1 MNSIVIGSGFGG
13 IAAALRLKAKGHKV
27 KLIEKH
33 PDLGGRARVFKRN
46 GFIYDAGP
54 TVITAPYLINELFE
68 LFNKDPKNY
77 IELTPLKIWYQ
88 FIFEDKTKFNYSG
101 DEIEMK
107 DQIEKLSKED
117 VNGYEKLVNF
127 TKKIFDKGFLE
138 LADVPFDKPFVMMQQ
153 LPALLKLKSYKSVY
167 SLVSS
172 YIKNEKLR
180 RMLSMHPLL
189 VGGNPFT
196 TTSIYGLILYLEKK
210 WGIHYSVGGTGN
222 IIKGFEKLMNEV
234 GIEIIK
240 NTEVTEIITKNNK
253 ISGVKLNNENE
264 IDADNVVCNADPP
277 AFYEKMLSKSNENSM
292 LFNWKKNRME
302 YSMGLFVYYFGT
314 KKIYENVEHH
324 TIKFGNKYEEHLDD
338 IFNKKKLNNENE
350 IGADNVVCNAD
361 PPAFY
366 EKMLSK
372 SNESSM
378 LFNWKKNRMEYSM
391 GLFVYYFGT
400 KKIYENVE
408 HHTIKFG
415 NKYKEH
421 LDDIF
426 DKKKLNNDISYY
438 LHRPTATDKT
448 MAPEGNDCFYV
459 LVPVPN
465 NQSKINW
472 ETEGEKMKN
481 LVIEKMEKD
490 LMPDLKN
497 NIVEDFY
504 LTPDYFEKELNTK
517 FGSGFSI
524 QPKFTQSA
532 YFRFHNK
539 SEIYDGLY
547 FVGAGTHPGA
557 GVPGVLSSAKVLDK
571 LF

>member
-1 MNSIVIGSGFGG
+1 MKSIVIGSGFGG

-101 DEIEMK
+101 DEREMK
-107 DQIEKLSKED
+107 NQIEKLSKED

-210 WGIHYSVGGTGN
+210 WGIHYSMGGTGSVV
-222 IIKGFEKLMNEV
+222 KALEKLM
-234 GIEIIK
+234 IEENIKIIK
-240 NTEVTEIITKNNK
+240 NAEVTEILTENKKVKGIKINNSK
-253 ISGVKLNNENE
+253 IINSDYV
-264 IDADNVVCNADPP
+264 ICNSDPP
-277 AFYEKMLSKSNENSM
+277 NVYNNLIKSKEDYGF
-292 LFNWKKNRME
+292 LFKQKIKRMD
-302 YSMGLFVYYFGT
+302 YSMGLFVYYFGS
-314 KKIYENVEHH
+314 KKKYSDVAHH
-324 TIKFGNKYEEHLDD
+324 TIYFGETYEKHLDK
-338 IFNKKKLNNENE
+338 IFE
-350 IGADNVVCNAD
+350 
-361 PPAFY
+361 
-366 EKMLSK
+366 
-372 SNESSM
+372 
-378 LFNWKKNRMEYSM
+378 
-391 GLFVYYFGT
+391 
-400 KKIYENVE
+400 KKI
-408 HHTIKFG
+408 
-415 NKYKEH
+415 
-421 LDDIF
+421 LSD
-426 DKKKLNNDISYY
+426 DISYY
-438 LHRPTATDKT
+438 LHRPSATDPN
-448 MAPEGNDCFYV
+448 MAPEGQDAFYV

-465 NQSKINW
+465 NLSKVNW
-472 ETEGEKMKN
+472 IEEGDKF
-481 LVIEKMEKD
+481 KD
-490 LMPDLKN
+490 LVLDKMDKTVLPGIKDN
-497 NIVEDFY
+497 VVSDFY
-504 LTPDYFEKELNTK
+504 LTPDYFEIDLATLY
-517 FGSGFSI
+517 GSGFSI
-524 QPKFTQSA
+524 QPKFSQSA
-532 YFRFHNK
+532 YFRFHNQ
-539 SEIYDGLY
+539 SEIYKNLY

-557 GVPGVLSSAKVLDK
+557 GMPGVLSSAKVLDK

>member
-13 IAAALRLKAKGHKV
+13 IAAALRLRAKGHDV
-27 KLIEKH
+27 TLIEKH
-33 PDLGGRARVFKRN
+33 QDLGGRARLFKRN
-46 GFIYDAGP
+46 GFTFDGGP

-68 LFNKDPKNY
+68 LFKRNPKDY
-77 IELTPLKIWYQ
+77 IELSPLKIWYQ
-88 FIFEDKTKFNYSG
+88 FIFEDRSKFNYSG
-101 DEIEMK
+101 NENEMK
-107 DQIEKLSKED
+107 AQIGELSQED
-117 VNGYEKLVNF
+117 VQGYEKLVNF
-127 TKKIFDKGFLE
+127 TKKIFDKGFTE
-138 LADVPFDKPFVMMQQ
+138 LADVPFDKPFVMLQQ

-210 WGIHYSVGGTGN
+210 WGIHYSMGGTGN

-234 GIEIIK
+234 GIKVIKGNEVKKIISK
-240 NTEVTEIITKNNK
+240 NTKIT
-253 ISGVKLNNENE
+253 GVELSNDNTIN
-264 IDADNVVCNADPP
+264 ADIVICNADPP
-277 AFYEKMLSKSNENSM
+277 AVYEKLLDGNSNNSF
-292 LFNWKKNRME
+292 LFNWKK
-302 YSMGLFVYYFGT
+302 
-314 KKIYENVEHH
+314 K
-324 TIKFGNKYEEHLDD
+324 
-338 IFNKKKLNNENE
+338 
-350 IGADNVVCNAD
+350 
-361 PPAFY
+361 
-366 EKMLSK
+366 
-372 SNESSM
+372 
-378 LFNWKKNRMEYSM
+378 RMEYSM

-426 DKKKLNNDISYY
+426 DKKKLNEDISYY
-438 LHRPTATDKT
+438 LHRPSATDKS

-465 NQSKINW
+465 NQSGIDWN
-472 ETEGEKMKN
+472 TEGEKMKSLIIN
-481 LVIEKMEKD
+481 KMEKD
-490 LMPDLKN
+490 LMPNLKE

-504 LTPDYFEKELNTK
+504 LTPDYFEKDLNTK

-571 LF
+571 IL

>member
-13 IAAALRLKAKGHKV
+13 IAAALRLKAKGHQV

-33 PDLGGRARVFKRN
+33 PDLGGRARVFKKN
-46 GFIYDAGP
+46 GFIFDGGP

-68 LFNKDPKNY
+68 LFQKNPKNY
-77 IELTPLKIWYQ
+77 IELSPLKIWYQ
-88 FIFEDKTKFNYSG
+88 FIFEDKSKFNYSG
-101 DEIEMK
+101 DEANMIK
-107 DQIEKLSKED
+107 QIEDINKDD
-117 VNGYEKLVNF
+117 VEGYKKLVNF
-127 TKKIFDKGFLE
+127 TKKIFDKGFTE
-138 LADVPFDKPFVMMQQ
+138 LADVPFDKPFAMLQQ

-172 YIKNEKLR
+172 FIKNEKLR
-180 RMLSMHPLL
+180 RVLSMHPLL

-210 WGIHYSVGGTGN
+210 WGIHYSMGGTGN
-222 IIKGFEKLMNEV
+222 IIKGLEKLMLEE
-234 GIEIIK
+234 GIDIIK
-240 NTEVTEIITKNNK
+240 NSEVTEIISRSNK
-253 ISGVKLNNENE
+253 ITGIKLNDQKIIEAE
-264 IDADNVVCNADPP
+264 NVVCNADPP
-277 AFYEKMLSKSNENSM
+277 AFYEKMLKKNGQGSFI
-292 LFNWKKNRME
+292 FNWKKERME

-314 KKIYENVEHH
+314 KKIY
-324 TIKFGNKYEEHLDD
+324 
-338 IFNKKKLNNENE
+338 
-350 IGADNVVCNAD
+350 
-361 PPAFY
+361 
-366 EKMLSK
+366 S
-372 SNESSM
+372 
-378 LFNWKKNRMEYSM
+378 
-391 GLFVYYFGT
+391 
-400 KKIYENVE
+400 NVE

-421 LDDIF
+421 LEDIF
-426 DKKKLNNDISYY
+426 NNKKLNNDISYY
-438 LHRPTATDKT
+438 LHRPSATDKT

-465 NQSKINW
+465 NQSKIDW
-472 ETEGEKMKN
+472 KTEGENMKN
-481 LVIEKMEKD
+481 LVIDKMEKD
-490 LMPDLKN
+490 LMPNLRE
-497 NIVEDFY
+497 NIAADFY

-571 LF
+571 LL

>member
-27 KLIEKH
+27 TLIEKH
-33 PDLGGRARVFKRN
+33 PDLGGRARVFRKN
-46 GFIYDAGP
+46 GFIFDGGP

-68 LFNKDPKNY
+68 LFKKNPKDY
-77 IELTPLKIWYQ
+77 IKLSPLKVWYQ
-88 FIFEDKTKFNYSG
+88 FVFEDKSKFNYSG
-101 DEIEMK
+101 NENEMK
-107 DQIEKLSKED
+107 AQIKELNKED
-117 VNGYEKLVNF
+117 VEGYEKLVNF
-127 TKKIFDKGFLE
+127 TKKIFDKGFTE
-138 LADVPFDKPFVMMQQ
+138 LADIPFDKPFVMMQQ
-153 LPALLKLKSYKSVY
+153 LPSLLKLKSYKSVY

-210 WGIHYSVGGTGN
+210 WGIHYSMGGTGN

-234 GIEIIK
+234 GIKVIK
-240 NTEVTEIITKNNK
+240 GNEVTKILSKNNK
-253 ISGVKLNNENE
+253 ITSIQLDNHDY
-264 IDADNVVCNADPP
+264 IDTDNVICNADPP
-277 AFYEKMLSKSNENSM
+277 AVYEKLLDEKNNNSF
-292 LFNWKKNRME
+292 LFKWKKKRME

-314 KKIYENVEHH
+314 KKIYDNVEHH
-324 TIKFGNKYEEHLDD
+324 TIKFG
-338 IFNKKKLNNENE
+338 
-350 IGADNVVCNAD
+350 
-361 PPAFY
+361 
-366 EKMLSK
+366 S
-372 SNESSM
+372 
-378 LFNWKKNRMEYSM
+378 
-391 GLFVYYFGT
+391 
-400 KKIYENVE
+400 
-408 HHTIKFG
+408 
-415 NKYKEH
+415 KYKEH

-426 DKKKLNNDISYY
+426 DKKILNNDISYY
-438 LHRPTATDKT
+438 LHRPSATDKS

-465 NQSKINW
+465 NQSGIDW
-472 ETEGEKMKN
+472 SIEGDKMKK
-481 LVIEKMEKD
+481 LIIDKMEND
-490 LMPDLKN
+490 LMPNLRN

-504 LTPDYFEKELNTK
+504 LTPDYFEKDLNTK

-571 LF
+571 IL

>member
-13 IAAALRLKAKGHKV
+13 IAAALRLRAKGHDV
-27 KLIEKH
+27 TLIEKH
-33 PDLGGRARVFKRN
+33 QDLGGRARVFKRN
-46 GFIYDAGP
+46 GFTFDGGP

-68 LFNKDPKNY
+68 LFKKNPKDY
-77 IELTPLKIWYQ
+77 IELSPLKIWYQ
-88 FIFEDKTKFNYSG
+88 FIFEDRSKFNYSG
-101 DEIEMK
+101 NENEMK
-107 DQIEKLSKED
+107 AQIGELNQED
-117 VNGYEKLVNF
+117 VQGYEKLVNF
-127 TKKIFDKGFLE
+127 TKKIFDKGFTE
-138 LADVPFDKPFVMMQQ
+138 LADVPFDKPFVMIQQ

-210 WGIHYSVGGTGN
+210 WGIHYSMGGTGN

-234 GIEIIK
+234 GIKVIKGNEVKKIISK
-240 NTEVTEIITKNNK
+240 NTKITGIQLSNDNT
-253 ISGVKLNNENE
+253 IN
-264 IDADNVVCNADPP
+264 ADIVICNADPP
-277 AFYEKMLSKSNENSM
+277 AVYEKLLDGNSNNSF
-292 LFNWKKNRME
+292 LFNWKK
-302 YSMGLFVYYFGT
+302 
-314 KKIYENVEHH
+314 K
-324 TIKFGNKYEEHLDD
+324 
-338 IFNKKKLNNENE
+338 
-350 IGADNVVCNAD
+350 
-361 PPAFY
+361 
-366 EKMLSK
+366 
-372 SNESSM
+372 
-378 LFNWKKNRMEYSM
+378 RMEYSM

-426 DKKKLNNDISYY
+426 DKKKLNEDISYY
-438 LHRPTATDKT
+438 LHRPSATDKS

-465 NQSKINW
+465 NQSGIDWN
-472 ETEGEKMKN
+472 TEGEKMKSLIIN
-481 LVIEKMEKD
+481 KMEKD
-490 LMPDLKN
+490 LMPNLKE

-504 LTPDYFEKELNTK
+504 LTPDYFEKDLNTK

-571 LF
+571 IL

>member
-13 IAAALRLKAKGHKV
+13 IAAALRLKAKGHDV
-27 KLIEKH
+27 TLIEKH
-33 PDLGGRARVFKRN
+33 QDLGGRARVFKRN
-46 GFIYDAGP
+46 GFTFDGGP

-68 LFNKDPKNY
+68 LFKKNPKDY
-77 IELTPLKIWYQ
+77 IELSPLKIWYQ
-88 FIFEDKTKFNYSG
+88 FIFEDRSKFNYSG
-101 DEIEMK
+101 NENEMK
-107 DQIEKLSKED
+107 AQIGELSQED
-117 VNGYEKLVNF
+117 VQGYEKLVNF
-127 TKKIFDKGFLE
+127 TKKIFDKGFTE

-210 WGIHYSVGGTGN
+210 WGIHYSMGGTGN

-234 GIEIIK
+234 GIKVIKGNEVKKIISK
-240 NTEVTEIITKNNK
+240 NTKIT
-253 ISGVKLNNENE
+253 GVQLNNDNT
-264 IDADNVVCNADPP
+264 INADIVICNADPP
-277 AFYEKMLSKSNENSM
+277 AVYEKLLDGNSNNSF
-292 LFNWKKNRME
+292 LFNWKK
-302 YSMGLFVYYFGT
+302 
-314 KKIYENVEHH
+314 K
-324 TIKFGNKYEEHLDD
+324 
-338 IFNKKKLNNENE
+338 
-350 IGADNVVCNAD
+350 
-361 PPAFY
+361 
-366 EKMLSK
+366 
-372 SNESSM
+372 
-378 LFNWKKNRMEYSM
+378 RMEYSM

-426 DKKKLNNDISYY
+426 DKKKLNEDISYY
-438 LHRPTATDKT
+438 LHRPSATDKS

-465 NQSKINW
+465 NQSGIDWN
-472 ETEGEKMKN
+472 TEGEKMKSLIIN
-481 LVIEKMEKD
+481 KMEKD
-490 LMPDLKN
+490 LMPNLKE

-504 LTPDYFEKELNTK
+504 LTPDYFEKDLNTK

-571 LF
+571 IL

>member
-13 IAAALRLKAKGHKV
+13 IAAALRLRAKGHKV
-27 KLIEKH
+27 MLVEKH
-33 PDLGGRARVFKRN
+33 NDLGGRARVFRRN
-46 GFIYDAGP
+46 GFIFDGGP
-54 TVITAPYLINELFE
+54 TVITAPYLINEIFE
-68 LFNKDPKNY
+68 LFNKNPNDY
-77 IELTPLKIWYQ
+77 INLSPLKVWYQ
-88 FIFEDKTKFNYSG
+88 FIFEDKSKFDYSG
-101 DEIEMK
+101 DENEMK
-107 DQIEKLSKED
+107 KQIEKISKED
-117 VNGYEKLVNF
+117 VLGYEKLVNF
-127 TKKIFDKGFLE
+127 TKKIFDKGFTE
-138 LADVPFDKPFVMMQQ
+138 LADVPFDRPFVMMQQ

-210 WGIHYSVGGTGN
+210 WGIHYSMGGTGN
-222 IIKGFEKLMNEV
+222 IINGFEKLMKEE

-240 NTEVTEIITKNNK
+240 GHEVTKITSNKNK
-253 ISGVKLNNENE
+253 ITGIELDNKKR
-264 IDADNVVCNADPP
+264 IDANHVICNADPP
-277 AFYEKMLSKSNENSM
+277 AVYDQLLNGEKKNSF
-292 LFNWKKNRME
+292 LFKWKKNRME

-314 KKIYENVEHH
+314 KK
-324 TIKFGNKYEEHLDD
+324 T
-338 IFNKKKLNNENE
+338 
-350 IGADNVVCNAD
+350 
-361 PPAFY
+361 
-366 EKMLSK
+366 
-372 SNESSM
+372 
-378 LFNWKKNRMEYSM
+378 
-391 GLFVYYFGT
+391 
-400 KKIYENVE
+400 YENVE

-426 DKKKLNNDISYY
+426 ENKKLNNDISYY
-438 LHRPTATDKT
+438 LHRPSATDRN
-448 MAPEGNDCFYV
+448 MAPRGNDCFYV

-472 ETEGEKMKN
+472 STEGERMKN
-481 LVIEKMEKD
+481 LVIDKMEKD
-490 LMPDLKN
+490 LMPNLRE
-497 NIVEDFY
+497 NIIEDFY
-504 LTPDYFEKELNTK
+504 LTPDYFEKDLNTK
-517 FGSGFSI
+517 YGSGFSI
-524 QPKFTQSA
+524 QPKFSQSA

-571 LF
+571 II

>member
-13 IAAALRLKAKGHKV
+13 IAAALRLRAKGHDV
-27 KLIEKH
+27 TLIEKH
-33 PDLGGRARVFKRN
+33 QDLGGRARVFKRN
-46 GFIYDAGP
+46 GFTFDGGP

-68 LFNKDPKNY
+68 LFKKNPKDY
-77 IELTPLKIWYQ
+77 IELSPLKIWYQ
-88 FIFEDKTKFNYSG
+88 FIFEDRSKFNYSG
-101 DEIEMK
+101 NENEMK
-107 DQIEKLSKED
+107 AQIGELSQED
-117 VNGYEKLVNF
+117 VQGYEKLVNF
-127 TKKIFDKGFLE
+127 TKKIFDKGFTE

-210 WGIHYSVGGTGN
+210 WGIHYSMGGTGN

-234 GIEIIK
+234 GIKVIKGNEVKKIISK
-240 NTEVTEIITKNNK
+240 NTKIT
-253 ISGVKLNNENE
+253 GVQLSNDNTIN
-264 IDADNVVCNADPP
+264 ADIVICNADPP
-277 AFYEKMLSKSNENSM
+277 AVYEKLLDGNSNNSF
-292 LFNWKKNRME
+292 LFNWKK
-302 YSMGLFVYYFGT
+302 
-314 KKIYENVEHH
+314 K
-324 TIKFGNKYEEHLDD
+324 
-338 IFNKKKLNNENE
+338 
-350 IGADNVVCNAD
+350 
-361 PPAFY
+361 
-366 EKMLSK
+366 
-372 SNESSM
+372 
-378 LFNWKKNRMEYSM
+378 RMEYSM

-426 DKKKLNNDISYY
+426 DKKKLNEDISYY
-438 LHRPTATDKT
+438 LHRPSATDKS

-465 NQSKINW
+465 NQSGINW
-472 ETEGEKMKN
+472 NTEGEKMKSLIIN
-481 LVIEKMEKD
+481 KMEKD
-490 LMPDLKN
+490 LMPNLKE

-504 LTPDYFEKELNTK
+504 LTPDYFEKDLNTK

-571 LF
+571 IL

>member
-13 IAAALRLKAKGHKV
+13 IAAALRLKAKGHQV

-33 PDLGGRARVFKRN
+33 PDLGGRARVFKKN
-46 GFIYDAGP
+46 GFIFDGGP

-68 LFNKDPKNY
+68 LFKKDPKNY
-77 IELTPLKIWYQ
+77 IELSPLKIWYQ
-88 FIFEDKTKFNYSG
+88 FIFEDKSKFNYSG
-101 DEIEMK
+101 DEANMVK
-107 DQIEKLSKED
+107 QIEDISKDD
-117 VNGYEKLVNF
+117 VEGYQKLVSF
-127 TKKIFDKGFLE
+127 TKKIFDKGFTE
-138 LADVPFDKPFVMMQQ
+138 LADVPFNKPFVMMQQ

-172 YIKNEKLR
+172 FIKNEKLR

-210 WGIHYSVGGTGN
+210 WGIHYSMGGTGN
-222 IIKGFEKLMNEV
+222 VIKGLEKLMLEE

-240 NTEVTEIITKNNK
+240 NSEVTEIISKSNK
-253 ISGVKLNNENE
+253 ITGIKLNDQE
-264 IDADNVVCNADPP
+264 IIEAENVVCNADPP
-277 AFYEKMLSKSNENSM
+277 AFYEKMLKKNGQGSFI
-292 LFNWKKNRME
+292 FNWKKKRME

-314 KKIYENVEHH
+314 KKVYE
-324 TIKFGNKYEEHLDD
+324 D
-338 IFNKKKLNNENE
+338 
-350 IGADNVVCNAD
+350 
-361 PPAFY
+361 
-366 EKMLSK
+366 
-372 SNESSM
+372 
-378 LFNWKKNRMEYSM
+378 
-391 GLFVYYFGT
+391 
-400 KKIYENVE
+400 VE

-421 LDDIF
+421 LEDIF
-426 DKKKLNNDISYY
+426 NNKKLNNDISYY
-438 LHRPTATDKT
+438 LHRPSATDKS

-465 NQSKINW
+465 NQSKIDWQN
-472 ETEGEKMKN
+472 EGENMKN
-481 LVIEKMEKD
+481 LVIDKMEKD
-490 LMPDLKN
+490 LMPNLRE
-497 NIVEDFY
+497 NIVTDFY

-571 LF
+571 LL

>member
-27 KLIEKH
+27 TLIEKH
-33 PDLGGRARVFKRN
+33 PDLGGRARVFRKN
-46 GFIYDAGP
+46 GFIFDGGP

-68 LFNKDPKNY
+68 LFKKNPKDY
-77 IELTPLKIWYQ
+77 IKLSPLKVWYQ
-88 FIFEDKTKFNYSG
+88 FVFEDKSKFNYSG
-101 DEIEMK
+101 NENEMK
-107 DQIEKLSKED
+107 AQIEELNKED
-117 VNGYEKLVNF
+117 VKGYEKLVNF
-127 TKKIFDKGFLE
+127 TKKIFDKGFTE
-138 LADVPFDKPFVMMQQ
+138 LADIPFDKPFVMMQQ
-153 LPALLKLKSYKSVY
+153 LPSLLKLKSYKSVY

-210 WGIHYSVGGTGN
+210 WGIHYSMGGTGN

-234 GIEIIK
+234 GIKVIK
-240 NTEVTEIITKNNK
+240 GNEVTKILSKNNK
-253 ISGVKLNNENE
+253 ITSIQLDNHDY
-264 IDADNVVCNADPP
+264 IDADNVICNADPP
-277 AFYEKMLSKSNENSM
+277 AVYEKLLDEKNNNSF
-292 LFNWKKNRME
+292 LFKWKKKRME

-314 KKIYENVEHH
+314 KKIYDNVEHH
-324 TIKFGNKYEEHLDD
+324 TIKFG
-338 IFNKKKLNNENE
+338 
-350 IGADNVVCNAD
+350 
-361 PPAFY
+361 
-366 EKMLSK
+366 S
-372 SNESSM
+372 
-378 LFNWKKNRMEYSM
+378 
-391 GLFVYYFGT
+391 
-400 KKIYENVE
+400 
-408 HHTIKFG
+408 
-415 NKYKEH
+415 KYKEH

-438 LHRPTATDKT
+438 LHRPSATDKS

-465 NQSKINW
+465 NQSGIDW
-472 ETEGEKMKN
+472 SIEGDKMKK
-481 LVIEKMEKD
+481 LIIDKMEND
-490 LMPDLKN
+490 LMPNLRN

-504 LTPDYFEKELNTK
+504 LTPDYFEKDLNTK

-571 LF
+571 IL

>member
-13 IAAALRLKAKGHKV
+13 IAAALRLKAKGHRV

-33 PDLGGRARVFKRN
+33 PDLGGRARVFKKN
-46 GFIYDAGP
+46 GFIFDGGP

-68 LFNKDPKNY
+68 LFKKDPKNY
-77 IELTPLKIWYQ
+77 IELSPLKIWYQ
-88 FIFEDKTKFNYSG
+88 FIFEDKSKFNYSG
-101 DEIEMK
+101 DEANMVK
-107 DQIEKLSKED
+107 QIEDISKDD
-117 VNGYEKLVNF
+117 VEGYQKLVSF
-127 TKKIFDKGFLE
+127 TKKIFDKGFTE

-172 YIKNEKLR
+172 FIKNEKLR

-210 WGIHYSVGGTGN
+210 WGIHYSMGGTGN
-222 IIKGFEKLMNEV
+222 IIKGLEKLMLEE
-234 GIEIIK
+234 GIDIIK
-240 NTEVTEIITKNNK
+240 NSEVTEIISKSNK
-253 ISGVKLNNENE
+253 ITGIKLNNQE
-264 IDADNVVCNADPP
+264 IIEAENVVCNADPP
-277 AFYEKMLSKSNENSM
+277 AFYEKMLKKNGQGSFI
-292 LFNWKKNRME
+292 FNWKKKRME

-314 KKIYENVEHH
+314 KKIY
-324 TIKFGNKYEEHLDD
+324 
-338 IFNKKKLNNENE
+338 
-350 IGADNVVCNAD
+350 
-361 PPAFY
+361 P
-366 EKMLSK
+366 
-372 SNESSM
+372 
-378 LFNWKKNRMEYSM
+378 
-391 GLFVYYFGT
+391 
-400 KKIYENVE
+400 NVE

-421 LDDIF
+421 LEDIF
-426 DKKKLNNDISYY
+426 NNKKLNNDISYY
-438 LHRPTATDKT
+438 LHRPSATDKS

-465 NQSKINW
+465 NQSKIDW
-472 ETEGEKMKN
+472 QTQGENMKN
-481 LVIEKMEKD
+481 LVIDKMEKD
-490 LMPDLKN
+490 LMPNLKE
-497 NIVEDFY
+497 NIVADFY

-571 LF
+571 LL

>member
-13 IAAALRLKAKGHKV
+13 IAAALRLRAKGHDV
-27 KLIEKH
+27 TLIEKH
-33 PDLGGRARVFKRN
+33 QDLGGRARVFKRN
-46 GFIYDAGP
+46 GFTFDGGP

-68 LFNKDPKNY
+68 LFKKNPKDY
-77 IELTPLKIWYQ
+77 IELSPLKIWYQ
-88 FIFEDKTKFNYSG
+88 FIFEDRSKFNYSG
-101 DEIEMK
+101 NENEMK
-107 DQIEKLSKED
+107 AQIGELSQED
-117 VNGYEKLVNF
+117 VQGYEKLVNF
-127 TKKIFDKGFLE
+127 TKKIFDKGFTE
-138 LADVPFDKPFVMMQQ
+138 LADVPFDKPFVMLQQ

-210 WGIHYSVGGTGN
+210 WGIHYSMGGTGN

-234 GIEIIK
+234 GIKVIKGNEVKKIISK
-240 NTEVTEIITKNNK
+240 NTKIT
-253 ISGVKLNNENE
+253 GVRLNNDNT
-264 IDADNVVCNADPP
+264 INADIVICNADPP
-277 AFYEKMLSKSNENSM
+277 AVYEKLLDGNNNNSF
-292 LFNWKKNRME
+292 LFNWKK
-302 YSMGLFVYYFGT
+302 
-314 KKIYENVEHH
+314 K
-324 TIKFGNKYEEHLDD
+324 
-338 IFNKKKLNNENE
+338 
-350 IGADNVVCNAD
+350 
-361 PPAFY
+361 
-366 EKMLSK
+366 
-372 SNESSM
+372 
-378 LFNWKKNRMEYSM
+378 RMEYSM

-426 DKKKLNNDISYY
+426 DKKKLNEDISYY
-438 LHRPTATDKT
+438 LHRPSATDKS

-465 NQSKINW
+465 NQSGIDWN
-472 ETEGEKMKN
+472 TEGEKMKSLIIN
-481 LVIEKMEKD
+481 KMEKD
-490 LMPDLKN
+490 LMPNLKE

-504 LTPDYFEKELNTK
+504 LTPDYFEKDLNTK

-571 LF
+571 IL